1 MVFSINDIRSNLKYG
16 GARPTLFKVTLNSK
30 FTTELNA
37 VAGFMIQSAALP
49 GSTITPI
56 PVSYWGRKMKVAGDR
71 EFDDWT
77 VTVINDED
85 FKVRH
90 ALEIWHNRINSIQG
104 NLNTAGSP
112 APESYKSDATVEQYG
127 KAGSLKG
134 GNGTVGAPL
143 RTYNFIGL
151 FPTQI
156 GPIELSWEDNNRIE
170 TFQVVFSY
178 DYYIVGGDTA
188 PGGLGPNA

>member
-1 MVFSINDIRSNLKYG
+1 MPFSIREITSNLKYG
-16 GARPTLFKVTLNSK
+16 GARPTLFQVLLNSK
-30 FTTELNA
+30 FSTDLST
-37 VAGFMIQSAALP
+37 VSRFMIQSASLP

-56 PVSYWGRKMKVAGDR
+56 PVSYWGRKIKVAGDR

-77 VTVINDED
+77 VTVMNDED

-90 ALEIWHNRINSIQG
+90 SLETWHNKINSIVG
-104 NLNTAGSP
+104 NLNTSGSS
-112 APESYKSDATVEQYG
+112 APEAYKADATVEQYG

-134 GNGTVGAPL
+134 NGSVGSPL
-143 RTYNFIGL
+143 RVYNFVGL
-151 FPTQI
+151 FPAQI

-178 DYYIVGGDTA
+178 DYYTITGDTA
-188 PGGLGPNA
+188 PGGGIS